1 MPSLP
6 RRFLEGLEER
16 TGLQSAWRRLADEPI
31 RGGARFAYVFGSLL
45 VGLLA
50 VQFLSGLVLSADYA
64 PSVASAHASVARL
77 MDRELSPL
85 GWLVRAIHHH
95 GASFLVVLL
104 VAHLVQVA
112 IHGAY
117 RKPREINWITGLVLA
132 LIVLGFAF
140 TGYLLPW
147 DETAYF
153 ATRVGLNI
161 TASMPGVGP
170 SLAALLQGGEVM
182 GNLTLTRF
190 YAIHV
195 LVLPAMLAGLLAI
208 HLVLFRRH
216 GVTPKPGRDEEELAS
231 AEPFW
236 PNQAVRDAVA
246 ILFMVAALVAFAAWK
261 GAPLGAKAD
270 PSLPFDARPE
280 WYFLWLFQL
289 LHWFEP
295 PLDWIATMGIPGAM
309 AAFLFLLPW
318 IDRSPDPRPDAR
330 KLALGGVGVIVI
342 AIASLT
348 LSAVMDGPS
357 AAAAATDSAAPT
369 LAAAA
374 AVSPLEI
381 GMIFGEKC
389 TECHHRTG
397 APNDPDA
404 PDFRDPEFA
413 RMGRA
418 NFPDLVRA
426 IREGGE
432 IMPAFADE
440 LTDAQIHALLDRIVL
455 RFAETNPLP
464 AGDEPGAAAPPGGD

>member
-1 MPSLP
+1 M
-6 RRFLEGLEER
+6 RRFIDGLEER
-16 TGLQSAWRRLADEPI
+16 TGIRAAWRHFADEPI
-31 RGGARFAYVFGSLL
+31 QGGARFAYVFGSLL

-50 VQFLSGLVLSADYA
+50 MQFLSGLVLSADYA

-77 MDRELSPL
+77 MDPDLSPL

-95 GASFLVVLL
+95 GASFLVVVL

-112 IHGAY
+112 VHGAY
-117 RKPREINWITGLVLA
+117 RKPREINWITGLLLGL
-132 LIVLGFAF
+132 LIFGFAF

-147 DETAYF
+147 DETAYY

-161 TASMPGVGP
+161 MASMPVVGP
-170 SLAALLQGGEVM
+170 PMAAILQGGDVM

-195 LVLPAMLAGLLAI
+195 LVLPATLLGLLAI
-208 HLVLFRRH
+208 HLILFRRH
-216 GVTPKPGRDEEELAS
+216 GVTPKPGRDEKDLAS
-231 AEPFW
+231 REPFW
-236 PNQAVRDAVA
+236 PHQAVRDAVA
-246 ILFMVAALVAFAAWK
+246 IFVMLAGLVAFAAWQ

-270 PSLPFDARPE
+270 PSAPFDARPE

-318 IDRSPDPRPDAR
+318 IDRSSDPRPDAR
-330 KLALGGVGVIVI
+330 KLALGGLGIILISVG
-342 AIASLT
+342 SLT
-348 LSAVMDGPS
+348 YSAIREEPPGG
-357 AAAAATDSAAPT
+357 AAADAADEPVAV
-369 LAAAA
+369 AAASMA
-374 AVSPLEI
+374 PLEI
-381 GMIFGEKC
+381 GMIYGEKC

-418 NFPDLVRA
+418 NYADLVKA
-426 IREGGE
+426 IQEGGE
-432 IMPAFADE
+432 IMPAFAEE
-440 LTDAQIHALLDRIVL
+440 LTNAQIRALLDQIVL
-455 RFAETNPLP
+455 RFHETNPLP
-464 AGDEPGAAAPPGGD
+464 AGDASDSPPGGN